1 MLAQVIL
8 PAVTPMRTKSIK
20 FYYKL
25 NVNYFS
31 ISMKFNPF
39 CVKKK
44 ILSKK
49 LPADNKKDNDVYFLT
64 TKRQEAHK
72 PNKNPGWHGF
82 PHQARTTNI
91 TITTLPCFRLAS
103 YFPMW
108 SIFSY
113 SFQFLSCNSP
123 MNCKSTEMHFIFL
136 SKISVPHIVKSHRT
150 APLKWVHFIVH
161 KLYFNKID
169 L

>member
-44 ILSKK
+44 KFLSKK

-72 PNKNPGWHGF
+72 PNKNPG
-82 PHQARTTNI
+82 
-91 TITTLPCFRLAS
+91 
-103 YFPMW
+103 
-108 SIFSY
+108 
-113 SFQFLSCNSP
+113 
-123 MNCKSTEMHFIFL
+123 
-136 SKISVPHIVKSHRT
+136 
-150 APLKWVHFIVH
+150 
-161 KLYFNKID
+161 
-169 L
+169 

>member
-44 ILSKK
+44 KNFSLKNYQQTIRRIMMYISLQLRDKRHTNPIK
-49 LPADNKKDNDVYFLT
+49 TQADMGFHIRQGLQTLQLLLFLVSGWPHIFPCGPYFLI
-64 TKRQEAHK
+64 HS
-72 PNKNPGWHGF
+72 NF
-82 PHQARTTNI
+82 
-91 TITTLPCFRLAS
+91 
-103 YFPMW
+103 
-108 SIFSY
+108 
-113 SFQFLSCNSP
+113 
-123 MNCKSTEMHFIFL
+123 
-136 SKISVPHIVKSHRT
+136 
-150 APLKWVHFIVH
+150 
-161 KLYFNKID
+161 
-169 L
+169 